1 MNLFKGITK
10 LGFTLAMGVSFAV
23 MALTDSGIVIKNQAG
38 ATYLDSANISRSTTS
53 NLVETLVNPVV
64 AFTLENSQTKRGA
77 PEGIVTFHHVL
88 TNTGNSTDSFQLA
101 INQLGSGISAVTI
114 YSDANQDGLLDP
126 GTAPISSGSFVGPLA
141 PGESYEFVIE
151 AAVSP
156 TVILNSSQALTIS
169 ATSQKANSGT
179 ALANG
184 AISTITNTDT
194 IDVTDLPIIEIT
206 KSLNSNSG
214 PSPSGPYTVTFT
226 YTNKGMTD
234 MDPTATNGIK
244 LTDELPEGMRFNGGV
259 SWSFSN
265 TNITASGTTSGDSQS
280 VGDQDIAFSTCIA
293 PSASCLVK
301 DKIEFI
307 MDGLPQGG
315 SAKITFEV
323 NIEQGLLA
331 TTLYNQGIY
340 GYDENNN
347 GVVESSENNS
357 TNTNR
362 VPFQIVADYSVLANN
377 GGCDL
382 GTDNNCD
389 GLDDTNHE
397 IVDLASISQGERA
410 RFVNYIWNT
419 GNDTD
424 IFNITLEGSTF
435 PAGTSFFFYESDG
448 ITPLLD
454 TDNDGKPDTGRIPAA
469 GETCPDYLVTDS
481 TNGLCANKVVLVA
494 TLPITAL
501 GGPYQVTKRATSSK
515 DTSVSNTVIDRLSSV
530 TQNTVDLTNNYPSQ
544 TLTTA
549 EENCNEVADGCGF
562 GEGAETD
569 PVTINQAAPGQ
580 TTRFTLYATNTSNTA
595 DSYLLEYSGSD
606 FAAGNLPAGWS
617 VSFKNTDETLISSI
631 PVVAPYQSVL
641 FYADVTVP
649 ENASLE
655 SQSIYFKVISSST
668 GAFDIKHDAVS
679 VSQSTCLIFEPANAS
694 GSVATGGVAIYEHRV
709 VNNNVGSFDNLVFNV
724 ENSATGFSAVLYA
737 DTDGSDTF
745 NPPDDEVLTSIAT
758 LAGQSE
764 FSFFVKV
771 LAPSNAAENTV
782 NLTTITLALPCGTIE
797 AVDTTTVSNTNMKI
811 VKEQALDA
819 LCDGT
824 PDVAGFVTTP
834 FAVAPGQC
842 VIYRLTTEN
851 TGINQAHNVFI
862 QDATPAYTS
871 FLVIGGTI
879 PTLSKGSINPILDG
893 DTGSIIGNVGTMAPG
908 EIETLIFGVRID
920 D

>member
-10 LGFTLAMGVSFAV
+10 LGFTLALGVSVAA
-23 MALTDSGIVIKNQAG
+23 MALTDSGLVIKNQAG

-77 PEGIVTFHHVL
+77 PGGTVTFHHVL
-88 TNTGNSTDSFQLA
+88 TNTGNSTDSFKLD
-101 INQLGSGISAVTI
+101 INLLGSGISSATI
-114 YSDANQDGLLDP
+114 YSDANQDGLLDS
-126 GTAPISSGSFVGPLA
+126 GTAPINSGSFVGPLA
-141 PGESYEFVIE
+141 PGETYEFVIE
-151 AAVSP
+151 ALVSP
-156 TVILNSSQALTIS
+156 TVVLNSSQALTIT
-169 ATSQKANSGT
+169 ATSQKANTGT

-184 AISTITNTDT
+184 AVSTILNTDT
-194 IDVTDLPIIEIT
+194 VDVTDLPIIEMT
-206 KSLNSNSG
+206 KSLNNNSG
-214 PSPSGPYTVTFT
+214 PSPSGPHIVTFT

-234 MDPTATNGIK
+234 MDPTTTNGIK

-265 TNITASGTTSGDSQS
+265 SNITASGSTNGGSQT
-280 VGDQDIAFSTCIA
+280 VGDQDLSFSTCIA
-293 PSASCLVK
+293 PSSGCLVR
-301 DKIEFI
+301 DRIEFV

-315 SAKITFEV
+315 SAKIRFEV
-323 NIEQGLLA
+323 NIEAGLLA
-331 TTLYNQGIY
+331 TTLYNQGSY

-347 GVVESSENNS
+347 GVVELSEKNS

-362 VPFQIVADYSVLANN
+362 VPFQILADYGVLANN

-389 GLDDTNHE
+389 GLDDINHE
-397 IVDLASISQGERA
+397 IVEVASVSQGERV

-424 IFNITLEGSTF
+424 IFNITLEASSF
-435 PAGTSFFFYESDG
+435 PTGTSFFFYEADG
-448 ITPLLD
+448 VTPLLD

-469 GETCPDYLVTDS
+469 GEACPAYLVTDS
-481 TNGLCANKVVLVA
+481 ANGLCGGKVVLIA

-515 DTSVSNTVIDRLSSV
+515 DVSVSNTVIDKLGSV
-530 TQNTVDLTNNYPSQ
+530 TPSTVDLTNNLRAQ
-544 TLTTA
+544 TSTTP
-549 EENCNEVADGCGF
+549 EENCNEEADSCGF
-562 GEGAETD
+562 GAGAETD

-580 TTRFTLYATNTSNTA
+580 TTRFNLYATNTSNSA
-595 DSYLLEYSGSD
+595 DSYLLEYSDSD
-606 FAAGNLPAGWS
+606 FTAGNLPAGWS
-617 VSFKNTDETLISSI
+617 VTFKNTDDTVISSI
-631 PVVAPYQSVL
+631 PVVAPDQSVL

-649 ENASLE
+649 QDATLG
-655 SQSIYFKVISSST
+655 SQSIYFKVISPST

-679 VSQSTCLIFEPANAS
+679 VAETGCLIFEPPSAS
-694 GSVATGGVAIYEHRV
+694 GTVATGGVIIYEHRL
-709 VNNNVGSFDNLVFNV
+709 VNNNVESFDDLVFNI
-724 ENSATGFSAVLYA
+724 ENSAPGFSAVLYA
-737 DTDGSDTF
+737 DTDGNDEF
-745 NPPDDEVLTSIAT
+745 NPPDDEAFTTLTS

-771 LAPSNAAENTV
+771 LAPSDAPENTV
-782 NLTTITLALPCGTIE
+782 NLTTISLTLPCGTIE
-797 AVDTTTVSNTNMKI
+797 VVDTTTVSNTNMKI

-824 PDVAGFVTTP
+824 PDSAGFVTTP
-834 FAVAPGQC
+834 FGVAPGQC

-851 TGINQAHNVFI
+851 TGVNQVHNVLI

-879 PTLSKGSINPILDG
+879 PTLSKGSINSVVDG
-893 DTGSIIGNVGTMAPG
+893 GTGSIIGSVGSVAPG
-908 EIETLIFGVRID
+908 EVETLIFGVRID